1 MIIAQIQQKKI
12 SGMARSRKKSCPK
25 IRRKHKSIKIKP
37 VSIETLGLE
46 GKDIKTV
53 MFTDCTL
60 HQILYTQ
67 KVETR
72 KLKLQNVK

>member
-1 MIIAQIQQKKI
+1 
-12 SGMARSRKKSCPK
+12 
-25 IRRKHKSIKIKP
+25 
-37 VSIETLGLE
+37 
-46 GKDIKTV
+46 

-72 KLKLQNVK
+72 KLKLQKVKWICRICREDKIL